1 MRTLLPKNIGETF
14 LPVNHH
20 IPIWLLENPNCLFIV
35 WIRPNVWV
43 IGVLKGDLRTLR
55 GGFKR
60 CFEGYFSYRA
70 VPPAHPPT
78 EKRAVAVKPIA
89 TLLCQIGFFIS
100 AMFTERQ
107 KGMADVTA
115 FNIIFMPGFVFLSR

>member
-20 IPIWLLENPNCLFIV
+20 IPIWLLEPSFWLFIV
-35 WIRPNVWV
+35 GIGPNVWV
-43 IGVLKGDLRTLR
+43 IGVLKADLRTLR

-70 VPPAHPPT
+70 DPPACPPT
-78 EKRAVAVKPIA
+78 DKKQQ
-89 TLLCQIGFFIS
+89 L
-100 AMFTERQ
+100 
-107 KGMADVTA
+107 
-115 FNIIFMPGFVFLSR
+115 